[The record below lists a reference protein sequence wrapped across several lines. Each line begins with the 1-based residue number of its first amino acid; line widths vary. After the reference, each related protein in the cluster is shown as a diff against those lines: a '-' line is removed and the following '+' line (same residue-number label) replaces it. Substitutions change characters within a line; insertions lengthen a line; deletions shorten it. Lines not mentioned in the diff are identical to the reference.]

1 VFHSSTPLLSASG
14 DSPTARPSLWGGGLP
29 PKTVSPN
36 RITRDIKD
44 LLVATVNEN
53 PQYQQA
59 LVRRMIAG
67 KAPYLETLAAYY
79 TIGKPREQVQV
90 QTSPGVAELPR
101 ARAQAPRGEAPVLS
115 AEFRLS
121 GGSRHS
127 AARGGRRARAGAQGN
142 EALTPA
148 SLALPVEQFKLLR
161 AAAPVSRAR
170 DNAPAHALFGGYLRD
185 AA

>member
-67 KAPYLETLAAYY
+67 KAPHLETLAAYY

-90 QTSPGVAELPR
+90 QTSPGVAELLELAHKHHEEKLRSSQP
-101 ARAQAPRGEAPVLS
+101 S
-115 AEFRLS
+115 S
-121 GGSRHS
+121 GS
-127 AARGGRRARAGAQGN
+127 AGAPDTQQREVDGVP
-142 EALTPA
+142 EPEPKAM
-148 SLALPVEQFKLLR
+148 R
-161 AAAPVSRAR
+161 
-170 DNAPAHALFGGYLRD
+170 H
-185 AA
+185 